1 MFRCQSRNRFAIAF
15 ARLNRK
21 ASIYQRLKR
30 QAAVLL
36 SHEYVGDANA
46 RFIVDPENPL
56 VERPMMQLAE
66 CDAVFHVI
74 GAVERMPMNMRG
86 IDPRRHAV
94 QHRMKSA
101 KRAAIAEIL
110 QERRS

>member
-1 MFRCQSRNRFAIAF
+1 MPIQKSLRDRL

-36 SHEYVGDANA
+36 SLENAGDAYTL
-46 RFIVDPENPL
+46 FSVDAQNPL
-56 VERPMMQLAE
+56 VERPMMQLAK

-74 GAVERMPMNMRG
+74 RAVE
-86 IDPRRHAV
+86 
-94 QHRMKSA
+94 
-101 KRAAIAEIL
+101 
-110 QERRS
+110 